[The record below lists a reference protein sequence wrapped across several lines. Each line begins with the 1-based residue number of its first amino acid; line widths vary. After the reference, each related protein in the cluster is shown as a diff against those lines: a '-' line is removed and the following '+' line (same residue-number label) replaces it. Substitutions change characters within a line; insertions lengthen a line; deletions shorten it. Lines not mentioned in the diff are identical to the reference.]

1 MTNSIEDLKV
11 FLRNSNY
18 KKIFILCGNKSFSNS
33 GASDFFKNFDLK
45 KEIKIYSKKSYIPI
59 LEELIIIT
67 NQIKKFNPDL
77 ILAIGG
83 GTVIDYAKIANILD
97 TNYDLPRL
105 ITSYSYP
112 YKKKFTKLAVIPTT
126 AGSGAEVTSNAVIYI
141 EGIKHSFESDTLIPD
156 YFFLIPKFVEVAPFS
171 IKASAGFD
179 AIAQS
184 LESLISK
191 KSNDDSIKFATE
203 SLKLSLNYFQNYLE
217 NSNIE
222 NATQMS
228 LAANLSGKAINIS
241 KTTAPHATSYPFSSL
256 FSLGH
261 GHAVSLFFENFFK
274 FNFDNLNI
282 SSAKFDLGQRFDLI
296 FNIFNVKDINEFNQ
310 KITKI
315 KKIAKLE
322 DDLSKLKINLKKNE
336 KKILNGINLLRMGNN
351 PVEITKDQIIKI
363 INFK

>member
-1 MTNSIEDLKV
+1 
-11 FLRNSNY
+11 
-18 KKIFILCGNKSFSNS
+18 
-33 GASDFFKNFDLK
+33 
-45 KEIKIYSKKSYIPI
+45 
-59 LEELIIIT
+59 
-67 NQIKKFNPDL
+67 
-77 ILAIGG
+77 
-83 GTVIDYAKIANILD
+83 
-97 TNYDLPRL
+97 
-105 ITSYSYP
+105 
-112 YKKKFTKLAVIPTT
+112 
-126 AGSGAEVTSNAVIYI
+126 
-141 EGIKHSFESDTLIPD
+141 
-156 YFFLIPKFVEVAPFS
+156 
-171 IKASAGFD
+171 
-179 AIAQS
+179 
-184 LESLISK
+184 
-191 KSNDDSIKFATE
+191 
-203 SLKLSLNYFQNYLE
+203 
-217 NSNIE
+217 
-222 NATQMS
+222 MS